1 MDLNT
6 ILITIVWLV
15 VLAVLLVAG
24 AVASYL
30 RLLMRRLTVMSARKL
45 FRPPEPG
52 RITIDRERVGVSISA
67 LHGAAMHLFA
77 VGVTALL
84 VLRRPDHFWGN
95 VGAALVIVLTAVA
108 VADQLIPFLL
118 VARHDEPEVILEHWM
133 PAVRRLVYLALPLTF
148 LILISTTMSRLLES
162 TEQEPEP
169 PTPAEN
175 LQEFI
180 EVGQQD
186 GLIEKGEAE
195 LVQSVVEFADKLVRE
210 VMTPRTEIAGIDV
223 NASLEDLRKLFR
235 EKRLTRYPV
244 YNGQMD
250 RIEGIVNVRDLMEL
264 PPEEQSRVT
273 IRSLVRP
280 VPFVPETRH
289 IKELMKELQKS
300 TVQMA
305 IVIDEYGSVAGLVTI
320 EDMLEEIVGEIKDEF
335 EPHAQDIVKEAE
347 NSYLVSGHTDL
358 SQLGEELHV
367 PLQVPGYST
376 VAGLVLAHLGHVPV
390 PGEKVQENGVIIE
403 VLEAN
408 KRTVLKVRLTLTP
421 QDTQA
426 AADHG
431 GAH

>member
-195 LVQSVVEFADKLVRE
+195 LVQSVVEFGDKLARE

-289 IKELMKELQKS
+289 IKDLMKELQKS

>member
-195 LVQSVVEFADKLVRE
+195 LVQSVVEFGDKLARE

-426 AADHG
+426 AADHD

>member
-195 LVQSVVEFADKLVRE
+195 LVQSVVEFGDKLARE

-390 PGEKVQENGVIIE
+390 PGEKVQENGVTIE

-426 AADHG
+426 AADHD

>member
-6 ILITIVWLV
+6 TLITIVWMV

-24 AVASYL
+24 SVASYL

-108 VADQLIPFLL
+108 IADQLIPFLL

-133 PAVRRLVYLALPLTF
+133 PMVRRLVYLALPLTF

-195 LVQSVVEFADKLVRE
+195 LVQSVVEFGDKLVRE
-210 VMTPRTEIAGIDV
+210 VMTPRTEIAAIDV

-289 IKELMKELQKS
+289 IKDLMKELQKS

-390 PGEKVQENGVIIE
+390 PGEKVQENGVTIE

-421 QDTQA
+421 QDAKA
-426 AADHG
+426 AADHD

>member
-6 ILITIVWLV
+6 ILITIAWLV

-108 VADQLIPFLL
+108 IADQLIPFLL

-195 LVQSVVEFADKLVRE
+195 LVQSVVEFSDKLVRE
-210 VMTPRTEIAGIDV
+210 VMTPRTEIAAIDV

-244 YNGQMD
+244 YNSQMD

-264 PPEEQSRVT
+264 PPEEQSRIT

-289 IKELMKELQKS
+289 IKDLMKELQKS

-335 EPHAQDIVKEAE
+335 EPHAQDIVKEAG
-347 NSYLVSGHTDL
+347 NTYPVSGHTDL
-358 SQLGEELHV
+358 SQLGEELHI
-367 PLQVPGYST
+367 PLQAPGYST

-390 PGEKVQENGVIIE
+390 PEEKVQADGVTIE

-408 KRTVLKVRLTLTP
+408 KRTVLKVRVIVP
-421 QDTQA
+421 PPDTKGA
-426 AADHG
+426 TNHG